1 MAESKVHTVAVVGTG
16 VIGRSWAQLFARK
29 GCEIRMYDRDPGQ
42 LAKAVS
48 WIDEE
53 LERRTTV
60 EQLSADVAAA
70 IRSRISLHDSLDLAV
85 QGADYVQ
92 ESGPEQLDVKQA
104 LYRELDAAAAPATI
118 LGSSTSALDMTAI
131 AEGLEGAGRCIV
143 AHPVNPPHV
152 IPVVEIVPG
161 KETTDDVLRQTC
173 TFMTRIG
180 QTPVVLSAYVHGFLL
195 NRMQAALVR
204 EAMSLVQRGIADVDA
219 VDAVIRDGLGLRWA
233 LMGPFG
239 VGDTNAEG
247 GVRDY
252 FTRYHDVY
260 LELMDDLGETP
271 GIDDEFVERLGAET
285 DLMQGGA
292 PRAEVLAW
300 RDRMVEK
307 IRWLKAEDPN
317 PGGQ

>member
-1 MAESKVHTVAVVGTG
+1 MTESMVHTVAVVGTG

-29 GCEIRMYDRDPGQ
+29 GCETRLYDRDPEQ
-42 LAKAVS
+42 LAKAVE
-48 WIDEE
+48 WIEE
-53 LERRTTV
+53 DLEHRTAAG
-60 EQLSADVAAA
+60 EFAADVVAAL
-70 IRSRISLHDSLDLAV
+70 RSRISLHDSLDQAL
-85 QGADYVQ
+85 QGAHYVQ

-131 AEGLEGAGRCIV
+131 AEGLEGARRCIV

-161 KETTDDVLRQTC
+161 KETTDDVLRRTC
-173 TFMTRIG
+173 TFMRRIG
-180 QTPVVLSAYVHGFLL
+180 QTPVVLSEYVPGFLL
-195 NRMQAALVR
+195 NRMQAALLR
-204 EAMSLVQRGIADVDA
+204 EAMSLVQRGVADVAA

-239 VGDTNAEG
+239 VGDTNADG

-252 FTRYHDVY
+252 FTGYREAY
-260 LELMDDLGETP
+260 LALMDDLGETP
-271 GIDDEFVERLGAET
+271 DIDDEFVERLGAET
-285 DLMQGGA
+285 DLMQGRA
-292 PRAEVLAW
+292 TRAEVLAW

-307 IRWLKAEDPN
+307 ILRLKQEDPN
-317 PGGQ
+317 PGRK

>member
-1 MAESKVHTVAVVGTG
+1 MTESTVHTVAVVGTG

-29 GCEIRMYDRDPGQ
+29 GCETRLYDRDPEQ
-42 LAKAVS
+42 LEKAAS
-48 WIDEE
+48 WIDED
-53 LERRTTV
+53 LERLTTV
-60 EQLSADVAAA
+60 GRLTADDADA
-70 IRSRISLHDSLDLAV
+70 IRSRISLHDSLDLAL

-92 ESGPEQLDVKQA
+92 ESGPEKLDVKQA

-131 AEGLEGAGRCIV
+131 AEGVEGAKRCIV

-152 IPVVEIVPG
+152 IPVVEVVPG
-161 KETTDDVLRQTC
+161 KETTDDVLQQTC
-173 TFMTRIG
+173 TFMKRIG
-180 QTPVVLSAYVHGFLL
+180 QMPVVLSTYVPGFLL
-195 NRMQAALVR
+195 NRLQVALVR
-204 EAMSLVQRGIADVDA
+204 EAMNLVQRGIADVDA
-219 VDAVIRDGLGLRWA
+219 VDTAVRDGLGLRWA

-239 VGDTNAEG
+239 VGDTNAIG
-247 GVRDY
+247 GVRSY
-252 FTRYHDVY
+252 YTGYRDVY
-260 LELMDDLGETP
+260 LALMDDITGTP
-271 GIDDEFVERLGAET
+271 VVDDDFVERLGAET

-307 IRWLKAEDPN
+307 ILRLKAEDPN